1 MKDYWLHMVM
11 FNYCHTK
18 FPDVKYSMHAGELT
32 LGLVQPEDLTS
43 HINDAVYT
51 AGANRI
57 GHGVDMAYESKSYE
71 LLRYMAKNKIAI
83 EINLVSNEFIKSQR
97 KPPSYFAIQS
107 IWVPIVIST
116 DDAGILRT
124 NMIEQYVLLASRYK
138 DVSYADIKQY
148 VYNSINYSFIQN
160 ENIKKQLLKDLD
172 SRFTTFEA
180 NFP

>member
-51 AGANRI
+51 AGPIRI

-71 LLRYMAKNKIAI
+71 LLRYMAKT
-83 EINLVSNEFIKSQR
+83 R
-97 KPPSYFAIQS
+97 
-107 IWVPIVIST
+107 
-116 DDAGILRT
+116 
-124 NMIEQYVLLASRYK
+124 
-138 DVSYADIKQY
+138 
-148 VYNSINYSFIQN
+148 
-160 ENIKKQLLKDLD
+160 
-172 SRFTTFEA
+172 
-180 NFP
+180 